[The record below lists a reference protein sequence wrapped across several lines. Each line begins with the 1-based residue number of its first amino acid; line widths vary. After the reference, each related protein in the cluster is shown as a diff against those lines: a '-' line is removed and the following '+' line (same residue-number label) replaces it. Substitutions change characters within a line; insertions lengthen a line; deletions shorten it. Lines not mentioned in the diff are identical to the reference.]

1 VVLFLLQKDEIMNS
15 EEEKTTEE
23 ESKEKESKEKEEGI
37 KEEAVKTQPR
47 TAPDNFIKFSIGAGV
62 LLVSLSISYYFA
74 FFLPSKEKTQT
85 RNLEKCL
92 ISVNS
97 NYEKA
102 WDYNCDQLS
111 RDKNC
116 TLPLP
121 IAESLDKYYREQKE
135 DCLKKI
141 SAQ

>member
-1 VVLFLLQKDEIMNS
+1 MNS

-23 ESKEKESKEKEEGI
+23 ESKEEESLKK
-37 KEEAVKTQPR
+37 EAVKTQPR
-47 TAPDNFIKFSIGAGV
+47 TALDNFIKFSIGAGV

-74 FFLPSKEKTQT
+74 FFLPSKEKTRT

-92 ISVNS
+92 IVVNS

-102 WDYNCDQLS
+102 WDYNCENLS

-121 IAESLDKYYREQKE
+121 VAESLDKYYREQKE
-135 DCLKKI
+135 DCLRKI
-141 SAQ
+141 SAP

>member
-1 VVLFLLQKDEIMNS
+1 MNS

-23 ESKEKESKEKEEGI
+23 ESREKEESL
-37 KEEAVKTQPR
+37 KKEAVKTQPR
-47 TAPDNFIKFSIGAGV
+47 TALDNFIKFSIGTGV

-74 FFLPSKEKTQT
+74 FFLPSKEKTRT

-92 ISVNS
+92 IVVNS

-102 WDYNCDQLS
+102 WDYNCEKLS

-135 DCLKKI
+135 DCLKKT

>member
-1 VVLFLLQKDEIMNS
+1 MNS

-23 ESKEKESKEKEEGI
+23 ESKEEEGV
-37 KEEAVKTQPR
+37 KKEAVKTQPR
-47 TAPDNFIKFSIGAGV
+47 TAMDNFIKFSIGAGV
-62 LLVSLSISYYFA
+62 LLVSLSVSYYFA
-74 FFLPSKEKTQT
+74 FFLPSKEKTRT

-92 ISVNS
+92 TAVNS

-102 WDYNCDQLS
+102 WDYNCERLS
-111 RDKNC
+111 RYKNC

>member
-1 VVLFLLQKDEIMNS
+1 MNS

-23 ESKEKESKEKEEGI
+23 ESKEEESLKK
-37 KEEAVKTQPR
+37 EAVKTQPR
-47 TAPDNFIKFSIGAGV
+47 TALDNFIKFSIGAGV

-74 FFLPSKEKTQT
+74 FFLPSKEKTRT

-92 ISVNS
+92 IVVNS

-102 WDYNCDQLS
+102 WDYNCEKLS
-111 RDKNC
+111 REKNC

-121 IAESLDKYYREQKE
+121 IAESLDRYYREQKE

-141 SAQ
+141 TAQ

>member
-1 VVLFLLQKDEIMNS
+1 MVLFLLQKDEIMNS

-23 ESKEKESKEKEEGI
+23 ESKEEESLKK
-37 KEEAVKTQPR
+37 EAVKTQPR
-47 TAPDNFIKFSIGAGV
+47 TALDNFIKFSIGAGV

-74 FFLPSKEKTQT
+74 FFLPSKEKTRT

-92 ISVNS
+92 IVVNS

-102 WDYNCDQLS
+102 WDYNCENLS

-121 IAESLDKYYREQKE
+121 VAESLDKYYREQKE
-135 DCLKKI
+135 DCLRKI
-141 SAQ
+141 SAP

>member
-1 VVLFLLQKDEIMNS
+1 MVLLLLQKDEIMNS

-23 ESKEKESKEKEEGI
+23 ESKEEEGCV
-37 KEEAVKTQPR
+37 KKEAVKTQPR
-47 TAPDNFIKFSIGAGV
+47 TAVDNFIKFSIGAGV
-62 LLVSLSISYYFA
+62 LLVSFSISYYFA
-74 FFLPSKEKTQT
+74 FFLPSKEKTRT
-85 RNLEKCL
+85 RDLEKCL
-92 ISVNS
+92 IAVDS

-102 WDYNCDQLS
+102 WDYNCEKLS

-141 SAQ
+141 SVQ

>member
-1 VVLFLLQKDEIMNS
+1 MSS

-23 ESKEKESKEKEEGI
+23 ESKEEESLKK
-37 KEEAVKTQPR
+37 EAVKTQPR
-47 TAPDNFIKFSIGAGV
+47 TALDNFIKFSIGAGV

-74 FFLPSKEKTQT
+74 FFLPSKEKTRT

-92 ISVNS
+92 IVVNS

-102 WDYNCDQLS
+102 WDYNCEKLS
-111 RDKNC
+111 REKNC

-121 IAESLDKYYREQKE
+121 IAESLDRYYREQKE

-141 SAQ
+141 TAQ

>member
-1 VVLFLLQKDEIMNS
+1 MNS

-23 ESKEKESKEKEEGI
+23 ESKEEESLKR
-37 KEEAVKTQPR
+37 EAVKTQPR
-47 TAPDNFIKFSIGAGV
+47 TALDNFIKFSIGTGV
-62 LLVSLSISYYFA
+62 LLVSLSIAYYFV

-92 ISVNS
+92 TAVNS